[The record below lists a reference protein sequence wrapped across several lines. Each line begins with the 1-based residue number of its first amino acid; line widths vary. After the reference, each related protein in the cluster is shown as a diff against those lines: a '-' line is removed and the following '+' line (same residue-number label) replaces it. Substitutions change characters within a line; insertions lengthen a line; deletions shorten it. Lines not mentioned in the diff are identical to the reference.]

1 MFFNDEFSR
10 RTFLAI
16 VGALGAECVLDTK
29 KVHAWTQ
36 AMGPKSN
43 YPTVIIGAGLG
54 GLCCGAYLAKNG
66 IPVTIVEQ
74 HTKPG
79 GYATS
84 FRRGSGKFTFEVSL
98 HATSIHN
105 NNAARIL
112 ADLGVLDQIELA
124 ELPEFF
130 SIKMPGY
137 DIQTIPER
145 DPEAFISILSGLFPG
160 EASGIRKFVELIL
173 DATDEFNLLY
183 KENPTMKGLS
193 TMLSFPFKYPNM
205 FKLMNKTLACTLS
218 DYVDDDNLKEILG
231 SLWSYCGLPP
241 SKLPALVYAI
251 CLGDY
256 MKNGSYYIK
265 DRSQNLSNALA
276 QIITSNGGSIL
287 YSTKAEKILVEF
299 NKVKGV
305 KLSNGTVLPA
315 RAVVSNGSAITT
327 FKQMLPPFTLSPTYM
342 LKINSYKPSISMFVV
357 WLGLNR
363 DITDIMQH
371 THVYVGNGQD
381 SDTMYSYALKGD
393 IANMGFGVSFYD
405 NVFPGYSKP
414 DSSTVVI
421 TTPCG
426 YAPWKPFEA
435 DYKAGNKNAY
445 NIEKQRWADILI
457 RRAEEMVLPG
467 LSSMIEVREAS
478 TPLTNWRYTGNT
490 NGAVYGFEWS
500 MLNSGMF
507 RIDNRTPINGLY
519 LAGAWGSPGG
529 GYTSVLAS
537 GQVTF
542 MKMLEDWSG

>member
-10 RTFLAI
+10 RTFLSI
-16 VGALGAECVLDTK
+16 VGALGAECILDSK
-29 KVHAWTQ
+29 KVHACTQ

-98 HATSIHN
+98 HATVINN

-112 ADLGVLDQIELA
+112 DDLGVLDQISLA
-124 ELPEFF
+124 ELPEFY
-130 SIKMPGY
+130 SLKAPGY
-137 DIQTIPER
+137 DIYTMPER
-145 DPEAFISILSGLFPG
+145 DPEAFITILSSRFPG
-160 EASGIRKFVELIL
+160 EAAGIRSFVELIL
-173 DATDEFNLLY
+173 DATDEFNLLN
-183 KENPTMKGLS
+183 KENPTMKGIS
-193 TMLSFPFKYPNM
+193 TLFSFPFKYPNI
-205 FKLMNKTLACTLS
+205 FKLTNKTIASTLS
-218 DYVDDDNLKEILG
+218 KYVNDSTLKEILG

-241 SKLPALVYAI
+241 SKLPAIIYAG

-276 QIITSNGGSIL
+276 QTITSSGGSIL
-287 YSTKAEKILVEF
+287 YSTKAENILVED

-305 KLSNGTVLPA
+305 KLSDGKVLPA
-315 RAVVSNGSAITT
+315 RAVVSNASAITT
-327 FKQMLPPFTLSPTYM
+327 FKQMLPPSTLPAKYM
-342 LKINSYKPSISMFVV
+342 RKIDSYKPSISMFVV

-363 DITDIMQH
+363 DITDIMHH

-381 SDTMYSYALKGD
+381 SETMYTNLIKGD
-393 IANMGFGVSFYD
+393 IENMGFGVSFHD
-405 NVFPGYSKP
+405 NIFPGYSNP
-414 DSSTVVI
+414 GSSTVMI
-421 TTPCG
+421 TVPCG
-426 YAPWKPFEA
+426 YEPWKRFES

-445 NIEKQRWADILI
+445 NIEKWRWADILI
-457 RRAEEMVLPG
+457 RKAEEMVLPG
-467 LSSMIEVREAS
+467 LSSMIEVKEAS
-478 TPLTNWRYTGNT
+478 TPLTNWRFTGNT

-500 MLNSGMF
+500 MLNSGLY
-507 RIDNRTPINGLY
+507 RIDNRTPVNGLY

-537 GQVTF
+537 GQNTF
-542 MKMLEDWSG
+542 MKMLEDWCG